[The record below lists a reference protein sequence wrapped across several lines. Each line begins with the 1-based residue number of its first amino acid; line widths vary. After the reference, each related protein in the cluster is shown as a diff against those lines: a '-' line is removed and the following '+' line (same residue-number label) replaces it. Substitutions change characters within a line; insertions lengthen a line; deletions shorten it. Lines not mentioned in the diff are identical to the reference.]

1 MKKNQFQMKTPN
13 VHHDIIV
20 VMGVANMLG
29 SDKLNQFQSHILET
43 IEFSL

>member
-1 MKKNQFQMKTPN
+1 MKTSN
-13 VHHDIIV
+13 VHHHTILM
-20 VMGVANMLG
+20 MGVANMLG